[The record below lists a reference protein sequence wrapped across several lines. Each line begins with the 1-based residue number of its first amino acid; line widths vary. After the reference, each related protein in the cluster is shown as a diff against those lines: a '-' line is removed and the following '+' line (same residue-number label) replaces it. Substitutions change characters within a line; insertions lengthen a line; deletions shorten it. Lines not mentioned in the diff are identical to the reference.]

1 MRSSSLHFAG
11 MAPSTCSIFD
21 HAPAHPAFERR
32 GLMLDISRNRV
43 PTMDWLKTLIDALA
57 LLRYNELQLYT
68 EHTFAYAEHATVW
81 EHASPMTAAEIR
93 EIDAYCQKRGI
104 ELVPNQNSFAH
115 LERWLRHD
123 AYKHLAECPDG
134 FEHPIAGWRTFGG
147 TLAPTE
153 ESAAFIDTLY
163 EEFLPNFTAKQLH
176 IGCDEPW
183 ELGQGRSQNRVG
195 REGKHLLYMEFL
207 NRLFALAEKHEHQ
220 AQFWADIIL
229 ERPDLVPQLPKNV
242 TPVIWGY
249 EADSP
254 YAEQCQI
261 VADAGFKGNFYVA
274 PGAGN
279 WNSFSGRLDVAQAN
293 ITLAAEE
300 GRRHGASGL
309 LLTAWGDNG
318 HHQPWPT
325 LFPALIIG
333 AQAAWGCPIDDDA
346 LPKQIDQ
353 LFYPGAAPGHG
364 AAICALGKIDALLP
378 QPAPPSSVLHTA
390 FFTTEPAL
398 NDLLQTIARHS
409 LQTVENALDQIDP
422 TGLDPEIGLSV
433 KLNQYAIARCL
444 RIKQGHAPAAQE
456 SDVYESLLQ
465 EFETLW
471 TERSRIGGL
480 AESLELMRAT
490 IT

>member
-1 MRSSSLHFAG
+1 
-11 MAPSTCSIFD
+11 MAPSTRSIFD
-21 HAPAHPAFERR
+21 HAPARPAFERR

-68 EHTFAYAEHATVW
+68 EHTFAYQAHGTVW
-81 EHASPMTAAEIR
+81 KHASPMTAAEIR
-93 EIDAYCQKRGI
+93 EIDAYCSARGI

-115 LERWLRHD
+115 LERWLRHPD
-123 AYKHLAECPDG
+123 YKHLAECPDG

-147 TLAPTE
+147 TLAPTA

-163 EEFLPNFTAKQLH
+163 QELLPNFKSKRLH

-183 ELGQGRSQNRVG
+183 ELGQGRSQMRVD
-195 REGKHLLYMEFL
+195 REGKHLLYLEFL
-207 NRLFALAEKHEHQ
+207 NRLFALAEKHQHQ

-229 ERPDLVPQLPKNV
+229 ERPDLVPQLPKNA

-254 YAEQCQI
+254 FSEHCRI
-261 VADAGFKGNFYVA
+261 VAQAGFENNFYVA

-279 WNSFSGRLDVAQAN
+279 WNSFSGRLDVAEAN
-293 ITLAAEE
+293 IKLAAQA
-300 GRRHGASGL
+300 GAANGANGF

-318 HHQPWPT
+318 HHQPWPS

-333 AQAAWGCPIDDDA
+333 AQAAWGCPIDRAA
-346 LPKQIDQ
+346 LPKQLDA
-353 LFYPGAAPGHG
+353 LFFPDATTEHG

-378 QPAPPSSVLHTA
+378 QPAPPSSFLHTA
-390 FFTTEPAL
+390 FFATEKKIT
-398 NDLLQTIARHS
+398 DLLQPIACHA
-409 LQTVENALDQIDP
+409 LQAVENALDQIDP

-433 KLNQYAIARCL
+433 KLNRYAINRCL
-444 RIKQGHAPAAQE
+444 QIKQSHASSPQE
-456 SDVYESLLQ
+456 SGAYESLLQ

-471 TERSRIGGL
+471 TARSREGGL
-480 AESLELMRAT
+480 AESLQLMQAVAS
-490 IT
+490 

>member
-1 MRSSSLHFAG
+1 
-11 MAPSTCSIFD
+11 
-21 HAPAHPAFERR
+21 
-32 GLMLDISRNRV
+32 MLDISRNRV
-43 PTMDWLKTLIDALA
+43 PTMDWLKKLIDVLA

-68 EHTFAYAEHATVW
+68 EHTFAYADHATVW
-81 EHASPMTAAEIR
+81 EHASPMTATEIG
-93 EIDAYCQKRGI
+93 EIDAYCQERGI

-153 ESAAFIDTLY
+153 KSAAFIDSLY
-163 EEFLPNFTAKQLH
+163 AELLPNFTSNRLH

-183 ELGQGRSQNRVG
+183 ELGQGRSKERVDC
-195 REGKHLLYMEFL
+195 EGKHLLYLEFL

-220 AQFWADIIL
+220 AHFWSDIIL

-254 YAEQCQI
+254 YAEQCRI
-261 VADAGFKGNFYVA
+261 VSEAGFKGNFYVA

-279 WNSFSGRLDVAQAN
+279 WNSFSGRLDVARDN
-293 ITLAAEE
+293 ITLAAQE
-300 GRRHGASGL
+300 GRKHSASGF

-325 LFPALIIG
+325 LFPALIMA
-333 AQAAWGCPIDDDA
+333 AQAAWGCPIDEAA
-346 LPKQIDQ
+346 LPEQIDR
-353 LFYPGAAPGHG
+353 LFYPEAPASHG
-364 AAICALGKIDALLP
+364 AAICALGKIDAMLA
-378 QPAPPSSVLHTA
+378 QPTPPSSFLHTA
-390 FFTTEPAL
+390 FFADKEKL
-398 NDLLQTIARHS
+398 EGLLRMITLSS
-409 LQTVENALDQIDP
+409 LQAVENALNQIDSAE
-422 TGLDPEIGLSV
+422 LDPEIGLSV
-433 KLNQYAIARCL
+433 RLNQHALQRCL
-444 RIKQGHAPAAQE
+444 CIKQGQQTNSQE
-456 SDVYESLLQ
+456 SNTHESLIK

-471 TERSRIGGL
+471 TVRSRVGGL
-480 AESLELMRAT
+480 AESLQLIRAT
-490 IT
+490 GA

>member
-1 MRSSSLHFAG
+1 
-11 MAPSTCSIFD
+11 
-21 HAPAHPAFERR
+21 
-32 GLMLDISRNRV
+32 
-43 PTMDWLKTLIDALA
+43 
-57 LLRYNELQLYT
+57 
-68 EHTFAYAEHATVW
+68 
-81 EHASPMTAAEIR
+81 
-93 EIDAYCQKRGI
+93 
-104 ELVPNQNSFAH
+104 
-115 LERWLRHD
+115 
-123 AYKHLAECPDG
+123 
-134 FEHPIAGWRTFGG
+134 
-147 TLAPTE
+147 
-153 ESAAFIDTLY
+153 
-163 EEFLPNFTAKQLH
+163 
-176 IGCDEPW
+176 
-183 ELGQGRSQNRVG
+183 
-195 REGKHLLYMEFL
+195 MEFL
-207 NRLFALAEKHEHQ
+207 NRLFALAEKHEHL

-261 VADAGFKGNFYVA
+261 VAGAGFKGNFYVA

-325 LFPALIIG
+325 LFPALIMG
-333 AQAAWGCPIDDDA
+333 AQAAWACPIDDEA
-346 LPKQIDQ
+346 LPEQIDA
-353 LFYPGAAPGHG
+353 LFYPDAAPGHG